1 MTDIPKT
8 APSGFGPIFRTSP
21 FLDSLGTFYAK
32 GMGAD
37 MVLGVFVEVRATN
50 ARGAAHG
57 GFLAGLADVALGYA
71 MSSSE
76 TPIGR
81 FVTSALTLNFAG
93 AAHVGDWIET
103 RVDIQK
109 LGRQLGFANVYLSV
123 KDKRIVHASGTF
135 LRVTEPGA

>member
-1 MTDIPKT
+1 VTDSQHTPP
-8 APSGFGPIFRTSP
+8 AGFGPIFRTSP
-21 FLDSLGTFYAK
+21 FLDSLGTFYSK
-32 GMGAD
+32 GVGAD
-37 MVLGVFVEVRATN
+37 MVLGVFLESRATN

-76 TPIGR
+76 TPSGR

-93 AAHVGDWIET
+93 SAQLGDWIEAH
-103 RVDIQK
+103 VDIQR
-109 LGRQLGFANVYLSV
+109 LGRQLGFAQVYLWV

-135 LRVTEPGA
+135 LRVAEAGA